1 MVRAAAATAGFLLL
15 AAESALGFTGHSRVL
30 QRVVS
35 QQQQQRRQR
44 SASASVSMNT
54 NFGEDAEPLVTGT
67 ALVSGF
73 LEAKERTDQFVFD
86 LLHKHGAFTK
96 IIAYNSD
103 TSFAKKRL
111 ISRSARYSGLGNVLP
126 LEGERRAI
134 PRHLGVPGTARCE
147 REPRRGRCRRTRRSS
162 RSRLARRAASP
173 RSDRPARIADRALGT
188 LAERMRQGGPEC
200 DRGSD
205 YHLSLIHI

>member
-1 MVRAAAATAGFLLL
+1 
-15 AAESALGFTGHSRVL
+15 
-30 QRVVS
+30 
-35 QQQQQRRQR
+35 
-44 SASASVSMNT
+44 MNT

-111 ISRSARYSGLGNVLP
+111 ISRSARYSGLTNVLEYS
-126 LEGERRAI
+126 EGTPEE
-134 PRHLGVPGTARCE
+134 LLDSKVSE
-147 REPRRGRCRRTRRSS
+147 WV
-162 RSRLARRAASP
+162 
-173 RSDRPARIADRALGT
+173 RALV
-188 LAERMRQGGPEC
+188 GGWSVGWVIFFMHFLPPRFFFFLQC
-200 DRGSD
+200 IDR
-205 YHLSLIHI
+205 